1 MEPGKERAIRYLI
14 DLIDLSLAFEDGTL
28 AEDLACPPGD
38 SNSHPPDP

>member
-1 MEPGKERAIRYLI
+1 MERERELALRYWI

-38 SNSHPPDP
+38 SNSHPPGS